1 MVFNDDNVE
10 EMKSPNESKNMR
22 QVQIISLSFLILFL
36 ELLCF
41 YTTVEET
48 FYQKDLTSTDV
59 IC

>member
-36 ELLCF
+36 ELLSF
-41 YTTVEET
+41 YTTVEQT

>member
-1 MVFNDDNVE
+1 MVFNDGNVE

-41 YTTVEET
+41 YTTVEQN
-48 FYQKDLTSTDV
+48 FYQKDLTSTDI